1 METPGGGSF
10 KEALIIPNVDKEG
23 IAQMV
28 KTVGQCL
35 ERMGVKH
42 FLLSD
47 DAEALGNIDMPPTVE
62 RLDENVDLAIVL
74 GGDGTVLHAVDVLWD
89 KDVPLVGINIGK
101 MGFLTTAEMHETEE
115 VLDKIF
121 AGRYWISERV
131 PVACTLGTEVG
142 SEEFHALNEIVI
154 GKLVRERL
162 IHLSTYINGEYFMRY
177 SGDGL
182 IFSSATG
189 STAYSLSS
197 GGPVVTPELKCFL
210 LTPICAHMLFS
221 RPMVLDACD
230 RVKVVVEE
238 GPERLALSIDGRQDV
253 EVPKGAN
260 IEFYSSGKTVRI
272 IELYGSSFYRT
283 LREKFLSPPS
293 GTEHQAGST

>member
-1 METPGGGSF
+1 LIETQGVGSF
-10 KEALIIPNVDKEG
+10 KKVLIVPNVGKEG

-28 KTVGQCL
+28 RTIGHYL
-35 ERMGVKH
+35 DRMGVMH
-42 FLLSD
+42 FLSPG
-47 DAEALGNIDMPPTVE
+47 DAEALGISDRSPGPD
-62 RLDENVDLAIVL
+62 RPDETVDLAIVL

-89 KDVPLVGINIGK
+89 YDIPLVGINIGK
-101 MGFLTTAEMHETEE
+101 MGFLTAAEIHEAEQ
-115 VLDKIF
+115 VLEKIF
-121 AGRYWISERV
+121 AGKYWVSERV
-131 PVACTLGTEVG
+131 PVACTLGTEDG

-154 GKLVRERL
+154 GKLIRERL
-162 IHLSTYINGEYFMRY
+162 IHLSTYINGDFFMRY

-197 GGPVVTPELKCFL
+197 GGPIVTPELKCFL

-221 RPMVLDACD
+221 RPMVLDVRD

-238 GPERLALSIDGRQDV
+238 EPERLALSIDGRLDV
-253 EVPKGAN
+253 KVPQGAN
-260 IEFYSSGKTVRI
+260 IEFYSSGKNVRI
-272 IELYGSSFYRT
+272 IELHGSSFYRT

-293 GTEHQAGST
+293 CE

>member
-1 METPGGGSF
+1 MSSKMETPGKGSF

-23 IAQMV
+23 IAEMV
-28 KTVGQCL
+28 RTVGQCL
-35 ERMGVKH
+35 DRMGVKH
-42 FLLSD
+42 FLLSH
-47 DAEALGNIDMPPTVE
+47 DAEALGVDDLSPP
-62 RLDENVDLAIVL
+62 RARPSRDVDLAIVL

-89 KDVPLVGINIGK
+89 YDMPFVGINIGK
-101 MGFLTTAEMHETEE
+101 MGFLTAAEMHEAEQ
-115 VLDKIF
+115 VLEQIY
-121 AGRYWISERV
+121 AGEYWVSERV
-131 PVACTLGTEVG
+131 PVACTLGTG
-142 SEEFHALNEIVI
+142 RGIEEFHALNEIVI

-162 IHLSTYINGEYFMRY
+162 IHLSTYINGEFFMRY

-197 GGPVVTPELKCFL
+197 GGPIVTPELKCFL

-221 RPMVLDACD
+221 RPMVLDARD
-230 RVKVVVEE
+230 KVKVVVEE
-238 GPERLALSIDGRQDV
+238 EPERLALSIDGRQDV
-253 EVPKGAN
+253 EVPQDAN

-272 IELYGSSFYRT
+272 IELYGSSFYST

-293 GTEHQAGST
+293 GEGS